1 MSASKVPVVTEC
13 NGQFSVVVAP
23 NTVLRW
29 FFKLH
34 DGRLHC
40 IVKIEL
46 PEGLKRY
53 EINVDAERDLISLPL
68 VH

>member
-1 MSASKVPVVTEC
+1 LPVVTEQ
-13 NGQFSVVVAP
+13 NGQFAITIAP
-23 NTVLRW
+23 NTMLRW
-29 FFKLH
+29 YFKLY

-40 IVKIEL
+40 IVKIDL

-53 EINVDAERDLISLPL
+53 EINVDAERDLISFPL